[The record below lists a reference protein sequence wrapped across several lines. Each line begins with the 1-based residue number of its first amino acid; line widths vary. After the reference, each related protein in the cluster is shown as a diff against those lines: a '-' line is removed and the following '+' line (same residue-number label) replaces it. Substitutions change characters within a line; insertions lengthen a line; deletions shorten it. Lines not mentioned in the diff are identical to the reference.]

1 MQVGKEDEDGEGD
14 GRVGLLGINVKIY
27 KDFAILRWALP
38 FFQPTFNLYVAVD
51 DSAVYKPPPDFEK
64 EEKEREAKKRKKKAA
79 PKKK

>member
-1 MQVGKEDEDGEGD
+1 MFLEGGGSVEDSEDSEQ
-14 GRVGLLGINVKIY
+14 IWNTKQ